1 MKTEDAAAKL
11 RACRLSAAVG
21 HWAAPAA
28 VLQVEFS
35 NMDFNVNVLR
45 CCNNIWKIN
54 SGINKHL
61 NEIGILFLK
70 TFTDGQFAGKNS

>member
-35 NMDFNVNVLR
+35 NIDIMYLGTHILK
-45 CCNNIWKIN
+45 NIV
-54 SGINKHL
+54 INKHL
-61 NEIGILFLK
+61 NEIGILFCS
-70 TFTDGQFAGKNS
+70 DHYEY

>member
-35 NMDFNVNVLR
+35 NIDIMYLGTHIIFE
-45 CCNNIWKIN
+45 KY
-54 SGINKHL
+54 SY
-61 NEIGILFLK
+61 
-70 TFTDGQFAGKNS
+70 